1 MRNSAKAFRT
11 VASVAL
17 AAFGLSAAAAA
28 GPYSGSKV
36 SLTNGVGDTRS
47 LFTISGSNVLI
58 TTVRIT
64 GDLSGVNTYYLD
76 GVQLVG
82 IRSLYLVN
90 PDGSA
95 ATGITT
101 VANAGFV
108 QDGTTKVKTLYNGSP
123 SFGGYTGYDDDAP
136 GKGFSDGSHFLVV
149 ANPTLALKA
158 ASNAATKPN
167 NDTFGS
173 FDFDSSKPLGNYDI
187 GLDYI
192 LKGGQTGRA
201 YFALPAALPPA
212 PAVPEPGSL
221 VSMALGSLGL
231 AGLMLRARKRQAPQT
246 A

>member
-47 LFTISGSNVLI
+47 LFTISGSSVL
-58 TTVRIT
+58 IT

-108 QDGTTKVKTLYNGSP
+108 QDGTTKVKTYYSGSP
-123 SFGGYTGYDDDAP
+123 SFGGYIGYDDGTN

-158 ASNAATKPN
+158 ASNAVTKPN
-167 NDTFGS
+167 NDTLGS
-173 FDFDSSKPLGNYDI
+173 FDFSGPLGNYDI

-192 LKGGQTGRA
+192 LTGGQTARG
-201 YFALPAALPPA
+201 YFDSYRSPA
-212 PAVPEPGSL
+212 AVPEVSTSTSLLAGSL
-221 VSMALGSLGL
+221 MLCGL
-231 AGLMLRARKRQAPQT
+231 LLARRRSAKVG
-246 A
+246 

>member
-58 TTVRIT
+58 T

-108 QDGTTKVKTLYNGSP
+108 QDGTTKVKTYYSGSP
-123 SFGGYTGYDDDAP
+123 SFGGYIGYDDGTN

-158 ASNAATKPN
+158 ASNAVTKPN
-167 NDTFGS
+167 NDTLGS
-173 FDFDSSKPLGNYDI
+173 FDFSGPLGNYDI

-192 LKGGQTGRA
+192 LTGGQTARG
-201 YFALPAALPPA
+201 YFDSYRSPA
-212 PAVPEPGSL
+212 AVPEVSTSTSLLAGSL
-221 VSMALGSLGL
+221 MLCGL
-231 AGLMLRARKRQAPQT
+231 LLARRRSAKAS
-246 A
+246 

>member
-17 AAFGLSAAAAA
+17 AVFGLSAAAAA

-47 LFTISGSNVLI
+47 LFTISGSNVL
-58 TTVRIT
+58 IT

-108 QDGTTKVKTLYNGSP
+108 QDGTTKVKTYYSGSP
-123 SFGGYTGYDDDAP
+123 SFGGYIGYDDGTN

-158 ASNAATKPN
+158 ASNAVTKPN
-167 NDTFGS
+167 NDTLGS
-173 FDFDSSKPLGNYDI
+173 FDFSGPLGNYDI

-192 LKGGQTGRA
+192 LTGGQTARG
-201 YFALPAALPPA
+201 YFDSYRSPA
-212 PAVPEPGSL
+212 AVPEVSTSTSLLAGSL
-221 VSMALGSLGL
+221 MLCGL
-231 AGLMLRARKRQAPQT
+231 LLARRRSAKAS
-246 A
+246 

>member
-17 AAFGLSAAAAA
+17 AVFGLSAAAAA

-47 LFTISGSNVLI
+47 LFTISGSNVL
-58 TTVRIT
+58 IT

-108 QDGTTKVKTLYNGSP
+108 QDGTTKVKTYYSGSP
-123 SFGGYTGYDDDAP
+123 SFGGYIGYDDGTN

-158 ASNAATKPN
+158 ASNAVTKPN
-167 NDTFGS
+167 NDTLGS
-173 FDFDSSKPLGNYDI
+173 FDFSGPLGNYDI

-192 LKGGQTGRA
+192 LAGGNTGRA
-201 YFALPAALPPA
+201 YFALPSGPA
-212 PAVPEPGSL
+212 TVPEVSTSTSLLAGSL
-221 VSMALGSLGL
+221 MLCGL
-231 AGLMLRARKRQAPQT
+231 LLARRRSAKAS
-246 A
+246 

>member
-36 SLTNGVGDTRS
+36 VLTNGVGDTRS
-47 LFTISGSNVLI
+47 LFTISGSNVL
-58 TTVRIT
+58 IT

-108 QDGTTKVKTLYNGSP
+108 QDGTTKVKTYYSGSP
-123 SFGGYTGYDDDAP
+123 SFGGYIGYDDGTN

-158 ASNAATKPN
+158 ASNAVTKPN
-167 NDTFGS
+167 NDTLGS
-173 FDFDSSKPLGNYDI
+173 FDFSGPLGNYDI

-192 LKGGQTGRA
+192 LTGGQTARG
-201 YFALPAALPPA
+201 YFDSYRSPA
-212 PAVPEPGSL
+212 AVPEVSTSTSLLAGSL
-221 VSMALGSLGL
+221 MLCGL
-231 AGLMLRARKRQAPQT
+231 LLARRRSAKAS
-246 A
+246 

>member
-17 AAFGLSAAAAA
+17 AVFGLSAAAAA

-36 SLTNGVGDTRS
+36 VLTNGVGDTRS
-47 LFTISGSNVLI
+47 LFTISGSNVL
-58 TTVRIT
+58 IT

-108 QDGTTKVKTLYNGSP
+108 QDGTTKVKTYYSGSP
-123 SFGGYTGYDDDAP
+123 SFGGYIGYDDGTN

-158 ASNAATKPN
+158 ASNAVTKPN
-167 NDTFGS
+167 NDTLGS
-173 FDFDSSKPLGNYDI
+173 FDFSGPLGNYDI

-192 LKGGQTGRA
+192 LAGGQTARG
-201 YFALPAALPPA
+201 YFVPPRSPA
-212 PAVPEPGSL
+212 AVPEVSTSTSLLAGSL
-221 VSMALGSLGL
+221 MLCGL
-231 AGLMLRARKRQAPQT
+231 LLARRRSAKAS
-246 A
+246 

>member
-17 AAFGLSAAAAA
+17 AVFGLSAAAAA

-36 SLTNGVGDTRS
+36 VLTNGVGDTRS
-47 LFTISGSNVLI
+47 LFTISGSNVL
-58 TTVRIT
+58 IT

-101 VANAGFV
+101 LANAGFV
-108 QDGTTKVKTLYNGSP
+108 QDGTTKVKTYYSGSP
-123 SFGGYTGYDDDAP
+123 SFGGYIGYDDGTN

-158 ASNAATKPN
+158 ASNAVTKPN
-167 NDTFGS
+167 NDTLGS
-173 FDFDSSKPLGNYDI
+173 FDFSGPLGNYDI

-192 LKGGQTGRA
+192 LTGGQTARG
-201 YFALPAALPPA
+201 YFVPPRSPA
-212 PAVPEPGSL
+212 AVPEVSTSTSLLAGSL
-221 VSMALGSLGL
+221 MLCGL
-231 AGLMLRARKRQAPQT
+231 LLARRRSAKAS
-246 A
+246 

>member
-17 AAFGLSAAAAA
+17 AVFGLSAAAAA

-47 LFTISGSNVLI
+47 LFTISGSSVL
-58 TTVRIT
+58 IT

-108 QDGTTKVKTLYNGSP
+108 QDGTTKVKTYYSGSP
-123 SFGGYTGYDDDAP
+123 SFGGYIGYDDGTN

-187 GLDYI
+187 GLDYM
-192 LKGGQTGRA
+192 LAGGNTGRA
-201 YFALPAALPPA
+201 YFALPSGPA
-212 PAVPEPGSL
+212 TVPEVSTSTSLLAGSL
-221 VSMALGSLGL
+221 MLCGL
-231 AGLMLRARKRQAPQT
+231 LLARRRSAKAS
-246 A
+246 

>member
-17 AAFGLSAAAAA
+17 AVFGLSAAAAA
-28 GPYSGSKV
+28 APYQGSKV
-36 SLTNGVGDTRS
+36 VLTNGVGDTRS
-47 LFTISGSNVLI
+47 LFTISGSNVL
-58 TTVRIT
+58 IT

-82 IRSLYLVN
+82 IRSLFLVN

-101 VANAGFV
+101 VANTGFV
-108 QDGTTKVKTLYNGSP
+108 QDGTTGVKTSYNGVTFS
-123 SFGGYTGYDDDAP
+123 GGYIGYDDGTN

-158 ASNAATKPN
+158 ASNAAINPN

-173 FDFDSSKPLGNYDI
+173 FGFSKPLGNYDI

-192 LKGGQTGRA
+192 LAGGQTARG
-201 YFALPAALPPA
+201 YFDSYRSPA
-212 PAVPEPGSL
+212 AVPEVSTSTSLLAGSL
-221 VSMALGSLGL
+221 MLCGL
-231 AGLMLRARKRQAPQT
+231 LLARRRSAKAS
-246 A
+246 

>member
-192 LKGGQTGRA
+192 LAGGNTGRA
-201 YFALPAALPPA
+201 YFALPSGPA
-212 PAVPEPGSL
+212 TVPEVSTSTSLLAGSL
-221 VSMALGSLGL
+221 MLCGL
-231 AGLMLRARKRQAPQT
+231 LLARRRSAKAS
-246 A
+246 

>member
-17 AAFGLSAAAAA
+17 AVFGLSAAAAA

-158 ASNAATKPN
+158 ASNAVTKPN
-167 NDTFGS
+167 NDTLGS
-173 FDFDSSKPLGNYDI
+173 FDFSGPLGNYDI

-192 LKGGQTGRA
+192 LTGGQTARG
-201 YFALPAALPPA
+201 YFDSYRSPA
-212 PAVPEPGSL
+212 AVPEVSTSTSLLAGSL
-221 VSMALGSLGL
+221 MLCGL
-231 AGLMLRARKRQAPQT
+231 LLARRRSAKAS
-246 A
+246 

>member
-58 TTVRIT
+58 T

-108 QDGTTKVKTLYNGSP
+108 QDGTTKVKTYYSGSP
-123 SFGGYTGYDDDAP
+123 SFGGYIGYDDGTN

-192 LKGGQTGRA
+192 LAGGNTGRA
-201 YFALPAALPPA
+201 YFALPSGPA
-212 PAVPEPGSL
+212 TVPEVSTSTSLLAGSL
-221 VSMALGSLGL
+221 MLCGL
-231 AGLMLRARKRQAPQT
+231 LLARRRSAKAS
-246 A
+246 

>member
-17 AAFGLSAAAAA
+17 AVFGLSAAAAA

-36 SLTNGVGDTRS
+36 VLTNGVGDTRS
-47 LFTISGSNVLI
+47 LFTISGSSVL
-58 TTVRIT
+58 IT

-108 QDGTTKVKTLYNGSP
+108 QDGTTKVKTYYSGSP

-158 ASNAATKPN
+158 ASNAVTKPN
-167 NDTFGS
+167 NDTLGS
-173 FDFDSSKPLGNYDI
+173 FDFSGPLGNYDI

-192 LKGGQTGRA
+192 LTGGQTARG
-201 YFALPAALPPA
+201 YFDSYRSPA
-212 PAVPEPGSL
+212 AVPEVSTSTSLLAGSL
-221 VSMALGSLGL
+221 MLCGL
-231 AGLMLRARKRQAPQT
+231 LLARRRSAKAS
-246 A
+246 

>member
-17 AAFGLSAAAAA
+17 AVFGLSAAAAA

-36 SLTNGVGDTRS
+36 VLTNGVGDTRS
-47 LFTISGSNVLI
+47 LFTISGSNVL
-58 TTVRIT
+58 IT

-108 QDGTTKVKTLYNGSP
+108 QDGTTKVKTYYSGSP
-123 SFGGYTGYDDDAP
+123 SFGGYIGYDDGTN

-158 ASNAATKPN
+158 ASNAVTKPN
-167 NDTFGS
+167 NDTLGS
-173 FDFDSSKPLGNYDI
+173 FDFSGPLGNYDI

-192 LKGGQTGRA
+192 LAGGQTARG
-201 YFALPAALPPA
+201 YFVPPRSPAT
-212 PAVPEPGSL
+212 VPEVSTSTSLLAGSL
-221 VSMALGSLGL
+221 MLCGL
-231 AGLMLRARKRQAPQT
+231 LLVRRRSAKVG
-246 A
+246 